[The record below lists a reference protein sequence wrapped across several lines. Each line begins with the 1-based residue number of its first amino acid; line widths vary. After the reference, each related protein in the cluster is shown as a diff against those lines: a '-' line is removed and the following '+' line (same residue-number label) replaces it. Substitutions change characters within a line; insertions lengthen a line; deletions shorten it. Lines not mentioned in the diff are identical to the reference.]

1 MSNST
6 NVGYSLKGLDTAPAF
21 ESYSKV
27 VIRVSDTV
35 EYSAGSDTG
44 RVLEVESPWGSP
56 EAANAILNRLRGFQY
71 QPYTATS
78 VHVDPAAELG
88 DGISVGGVYSGIYS
102 QNIHFGR
109 LLTADMSAPSEEV
122 LDHEYPYKSST
133 VRRIERLRHDVSSEL
148 LIQADQ
154 IAAKVSQTGGDAKS
168 FGWTLTE
175 EGFILASGSSEVFR
189 ADETGVSV
197 TGKITA
203 TSGFIGNGSAGFT
216 IGSKAIY
223 NGVLSM
229 TDTAHFGRDLG
240 TDGIVLG
247 KGAFKVDSQGNL
259 TATSGTFSGYVKA
272 GKIQYGGDSG
282 TLSGGAITAQTISGG
297 SGGAIRGSS
306 LSNFNLTSGVNTSL
320 GYADY
325 SNLVFNGIH
334 RIPNILS
341 SNANITQL
349 IVGNRLTIGRNRV
362 GPTTISYKNSLDEIK
377 TVNVLT
383 WTEI

>member
-1 MSNST
+1 MSSI
-6 NVGYSLKGLDTAPAF
+6 
-21 ESYSKV
+21 
-27 VIRVSDTV
+27 IRVGNKVRSFDSSPQFQTYTKV
-35 EYSAGSDTG
+35 ILNVTDDLFYASGTDTG
-44 RVLEVESPWGSP
+44 RTLTLSCPW
-56 EAANAILNRLRGFQY
+56 ATQAMADNILKRMQGFRY
-71 QPYTATS
+71 QPYEATGA
-78 VHVDPAAELG
+78 VIDPAAEIG
-88 DGISVGGVYSGIYS
+88 DGVDVGSVYSGIFKMDL
-102 QNIHFGR
+102 HLGR
-109 LLTADMSAPSEEV
+109 RPVADISAPGEEEI
-122 LDHEYPYKSST
+122 DTEYPYKTKTEREISR
-133 VRRIERLRHDVSSEL
+133 VRSEMKSEFKV
-148 LIQADQ
+148 QADQ
-154 IAAKVSQTGGDAKS
+154 IAAKVSRTGGDSKS

-175 EGFILASGSSEVFR
+175 EGFVLASGSSEVFR

-229 TDTAHFGRDLG
+229 ADTAHFGIYLG

-297 SGGAIRGSS
+297 SGGAIRGST
-306 LSNFNLTSGVNTSL
+306 LSNFNLSGGVNTSL

-325 SNLVFNGIH
+325 SNLVFNGIN

-349 IVGNRLTIGRNRV
+349 IVGNRLTIGQKRV
-362 GPTTISYKNSLDEIK
+362 GTSVISFKNSQDTIT

-383 WTEI
+383 WEDI